1 MDPSE
6 KLLNILRNYFNRCVN
21 TYLQD
26 TSRLK
31 FQDSGKK
38 ACIELLNKNVIFLIE
53 GTISAN
59 PIIS

>member
-1 MDPSE
+1 MH
-6 KLLNILRNYFNRCVN
+6 
-21 TYLQD
+21 D

-31 FQDSGKK
+31 FQDNGKNI
-38 ACIELLNKNVIFLIE
+38 CIELLNKTVSYLTE